1 MVLGRVDGVNTNDID
16 SQGLHERD
24 IPCAALGVGKRV
36 DKGLGAGG
44 IHVRLVGDA
53 NNVKL
58 RAVLVKEF
66 RSLQGTRSA
75 SRLNGGRLSEGTL
88 METV

>member
-1 MVLGRVDGVNTNDID
+1 MVLGRVNGVDTDDID

-24 IPCAALGVGKRV
+24 IPHTALWVGKRV

-44 IHVRLVGDA
+44 IHVRLVGNT

-58 RAVLVKEF
+58 RAVLIKEF
-66 RSLQGTRSA
+66 RSLEDTRSA
-75 SRLNGGRLSEGTL
+75 
-88 METV
+88 